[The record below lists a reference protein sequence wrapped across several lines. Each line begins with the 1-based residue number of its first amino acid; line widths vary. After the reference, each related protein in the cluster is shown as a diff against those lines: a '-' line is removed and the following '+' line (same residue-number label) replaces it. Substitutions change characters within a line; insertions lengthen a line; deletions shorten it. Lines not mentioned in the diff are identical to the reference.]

1 MVRASRTSSPLHW
14 DRPPSPREPMVVKW
28 PGANVGRASRI
39 SSPGTPFRAEV
50 WAEAGDVLMM
60 IWDDVLMTILTGVNA
75 AVVERR
81 VVKASRESFIFV
93 DGRWYNS
100 CCC

>member
-28 PGANVGRASRI
+28 PGAKVGRASRI

-50 WAEAGDVLMM
+50 DDVLMM
-60 IWDDVLMTILTGVNA
+60 ILTGANA

-93 DGRWYNS
+93 LDGRWYKSS
-100 CCC
+100 CC